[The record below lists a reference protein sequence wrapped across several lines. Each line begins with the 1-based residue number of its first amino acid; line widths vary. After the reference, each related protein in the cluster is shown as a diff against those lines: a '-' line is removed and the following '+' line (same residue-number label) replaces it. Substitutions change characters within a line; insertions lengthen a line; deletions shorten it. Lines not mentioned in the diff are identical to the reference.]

1 MTRFAPL
8 ALALSLVLLSA
19 CSGKDKAPE
28 SGEGDGV
35 AVSRALWGQNLTDET
50 YKQVGIDA
58 PIQTGSW
65 NAFLGSPRLY
75 GVTLRVRY

>member
-1 MTRFAPL
+1 MF
-8 ALALSLVLLSA
+8 
-19 CSGKDKAPE
+19 E
-28 SGEGDGV
+28 
-35 AVSRALWGQNLTDET
+35 LWGQNLTDET

>member
-1 MTRFAPL
+1 MKMSAVPKLSPSLGLSFTAHMPYR
-8 ALALSLVLLSA
+8 LSLTAEL
-19 CSGKDKAPE
+19 
-28 SGEGDGV
+28 
-35 AVSRALWGQNLTDET
+35 T